1 MFLDKLLLKKPMKTI
16 LPPIVIAVLL
26 SVSHLS
32 GTLRY
37 VDASSANPTP
47 PYTNWTGAAS
57 VLQDAVDSAGAGDE
71 IIVTNGTYS
80 AGGRAVGTNI
90 LVNRMA
96 VEKPVLIRSVNGPA
110 VTIIRGYQPPGLTN
124 GQAAIRCAYLA
135 AGATLAG
142 FTLTDG
148 GTASEPMWEEA
159 PWPQT
164 GGGGLW
170 CESESAVASNCVLVA
185 NSASWRGG
193 GAVQGTLVDCLLI
206 GNSAG
211 FNAGFMG
218 GGGGAAEECTLN
230 NCTLTGNKALSGGGA
245 AGWVIC
251 ILNNCI
257 AYFNTAENAAVLILA
272 EQKWK
277 RLVYL
282 GELWPRMALAAGF

>member
-1 MFLDKLLLKKPMKTI
+1 
-16 LPPIVIAVLL
+16 
-26 SVSHLS
+26 
-32 GTLRY
+32 
-37 VDASSANPTP
+37 
-47 PYTNWTGAAS
+47 
-57 VLQDAVDSAGAGDE
+57 
-71 IIVTNGTYS
+71 
-80 AGGRAVGTNI
+80 
-90 LVNRMA
+90 
-96 VEKPVLIRSVNGPA
+96 VLIRSVNGPA

-206 GNSAG
+206 GNSAETGGGACQSALSRCTLRGNTASVGGGAIICTLTNCVLTGNRAGSSAGGACSSELYNCCLTGNSAG
-211 FNAGFMG
+211 FNAGSMG